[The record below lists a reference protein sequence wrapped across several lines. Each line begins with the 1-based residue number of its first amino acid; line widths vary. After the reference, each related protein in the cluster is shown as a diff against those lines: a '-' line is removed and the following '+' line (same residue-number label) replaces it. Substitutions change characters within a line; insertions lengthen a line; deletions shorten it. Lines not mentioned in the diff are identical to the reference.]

1 MPPDTDPDTDPQLR
15 QVILY
20 RLDSL
25 DRNVGQCVTTEQLA
39 PLEQRVSNLEAEE
52 SIRGRWIRQLTLAA
66 IVAGISGIITLTIAV
81 YTGGI

>member
-1 MPPDTDPDTDPQLR
+1 MPDTDPQLK

-25 DRNVGQCVTTEQLA
+25 DRNVSRLVTTDQHNA
-39 PLEQRVSNLEAEE
+39 LERRVSNLETEDAE
-52 SIRGRWIRQLTLAA
+52 RDRWIRQLTLAA
-66 IVAGISGIITLTIAV
+66 IVAALSGVISLTIAI